1 MLSNAIHSRVVPQWY
16 PEPQGTVMQARFT
29 DKFIKAAKARGG
41 ARTDYWDTNVKR
53 LGLRVSPTGHKT
65 WVLMY
70 RREADGAKRRL
81 KLGEYPIVSLAEAR
95 ANALDM
101 LSRVERGADPAS
113 SKQDAKR
120 DPTVADLAKLYV
132 DRYAKANRRSW
143 KEDERRLNQN
153 IIPAIGKH
161 KANLVT
167 ATDLIELH
175 DSITQRGAPVEANR
189 NIELV
194 RRVYSWAM
202 GKRKVDRNPAERLEL
217 NPERSRDRVL
227 SEDEIK
233 AFWTGVDKLP
243 MEPATKLVLRLALLT
258 GQRLDEIAGASLKE
272 LDFKRAVWTIP
283 GERTKNGLTH
293 TVPLSSLALSLFR
306 GAKKTPAPDGYLFP
320 SAKDNGRLRRR
331 SISRALLRN
340 SDALKIKK
348 FTPHDLRRTVASQMA
363 ALGIDRIVTGK
374 VLNHA
379 SVDRDTVTGMIY
391 DRHSYDVEKMR
402 AMERWADRLVEIIEG
417 RNKPSK
423 IVRLRP

>member
-1 MLSNAIHSRVVPQWY
+1 
-16 PEPQGTVMQARFT
+16 MQAKFT
-29 DKFIKAAKARGG
+29 DKFIKVAKARGG

-81 KLGEYPIVSLAEAR
+81 KVGEYPIVSLAEAR
-95 ANALDM
+95 ATALD
-101 LSRVERGADPAS
+101 LLGKVERGADPAGT
-113 SKQDAKR
+113 KQDAKG
-120 DPTVADLAKLYV
+120 DPTVEDLAKLYI
-132 DRYAKANRRSW
+132 DRFSKTNRRSW
-143 KEDERRLNQN
+143 KEDERRVNQN

-161 KANLVT
+161 RANLVT
-167 ATDLIELH
+167 PADLIELH

-233 AFWTGVDKLP
+233 TFWAGIGALP
-243 MEPATKLVLRLALLT
+243 MEDATKLVLRLALVT

-272 LDFKRAVWTIP
+272 LDFKRATWTIP

-293 TVPLSSLALSLFR
+293 TVPLSDLAVALFR
-306 GAKKTPAPDGYLFP
+306 EAKSSVADGYLFP
-320 SAKDNGRLRRR
+320 SQGDNGRLRRR

-340 SDALKIKK
+340 GDALKIKK

-363 ALGIDRIVTGK
+363 ALGIDRVVTGK
-374 VLNHA
+374 LLNHA

-391 DRHSYDVEKMR
+391 DRHSYDSEKRR
-402 AMERWADRLVEIIEG
+402 AADRWADRLVEIVEG
-417 RNKPSK
+417 RQQLRQV
-423 IVRLRP
+423 VRLRP